1 MKTIYRISM
10 LLFAGLGLI
19 LSSNA
24 TAQEF
29 KTNESIKAQLLQG
42 TTPGL
47 KTGPAAQSKQPEDN
61 TKELQYKNRD
71 FKAFLQKTSQG
82 SGGGNAGIQ
91 TRSVAPSANA
101 KAKTAGAQMPSE
113 VKATE
118 PEQKQATA
126 PKHPPM
132 QTEDKG
138 AKPE

>member
-1 MKTIYRISM
+1 MKTIYKISM
-10 LLFAGLGLI
+10 LMFAGIGLI

-47 KTGPAAQSKQPEDN
+47 KTGPAAQKKQSDDN
-61 TKELQYKNRD
+61 TKELQYTNRD
-71 FKAFLQKTSQG
+71 FKAFLKKTSQG

-91 TRSVAPSANA
+91 TRSVAPSA
-101 KAKTAGAQMPSE
+101 KAKTGGPQMPSE